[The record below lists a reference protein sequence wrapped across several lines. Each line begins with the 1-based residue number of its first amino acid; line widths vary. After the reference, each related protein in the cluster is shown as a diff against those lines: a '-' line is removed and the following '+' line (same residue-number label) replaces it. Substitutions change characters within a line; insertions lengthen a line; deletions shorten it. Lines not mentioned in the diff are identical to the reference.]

1 MWTSV
6 IEVFSRRPY
15 RYMDQY
21 QRGFQIW
28 QCPAQLLQFSPISLV
43 WKLLVPISSFRCFH
57 VQVHSA
63 ILDRVLNAHGHLE
76 LAESIGSG
84 ELAAPIPESIGMEGQ
99 EVFVKITLTKT
110 KACYVGR
117 KSVNIF
123 R

>member
-1 MWTSV
+1 
-6 IEVFSRRPY
+6 
-15 RYMDQY
+15 MDQY
-21 QRGFQIW
+21 QQDFQIW
-28 QCPAQLLQFSPISLV
+28 QRPAQLLQFSPMSFV

-57 VQVHSA
+57 MQIRSA

-84 ELAAPIPESIGMEGQ
+84 ELAASTPESIGMEGQ
-99 EVFVKITLTKT
+99 EVFVKVALVTLTKT
-110 KACYVGR
+110 KACYIGR